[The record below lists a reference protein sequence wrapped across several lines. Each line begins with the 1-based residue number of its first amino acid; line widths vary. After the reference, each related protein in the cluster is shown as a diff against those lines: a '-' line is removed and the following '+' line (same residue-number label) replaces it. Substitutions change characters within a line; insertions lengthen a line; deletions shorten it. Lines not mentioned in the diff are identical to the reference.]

1 VEAEADYRDLLS
13 LLFLL
18 TKTMKSKGVIAL
30 ESHIEKPH
38 ESTIFARYPKIT
50 HDHFA
55 VDFICDTLRMMTM
68 NLEDPHQ
75 VEDAMEK
82 QLEKHHHEALE
93 PAHALQSLA
102 DALPALGIVAAVLG
116 VIKTMGS
123 ITEPPA
129 VLGGMIGGALVG
141 TFLGV
146 FMAYGL
152 VGPFATRLTA
162 VVNEDG
168 SLLQDHPGRPGRPPA
183 RQRRPDLGRDR
194 PRQRAQP
201 AQPSFAELEE
211 ALGADPERVRPRRA
225 ESYRGAD
232 HGPVNSCLRGLENRY
247 SLAERCRRQTL
258 RQSARGN
265 LMNTHGSAQAA
276 DRRRRRLGPVAGRL
290 RQEERRRGGDSAA
303 AKAAAADASTVTDAA
318 SAKDQA
324 TADANKAAA
333 DAAAAPADPADTA
346 AQAATQTAND
356 AAATGSTSAPSPDG
370 PRDGRRARPPT
381 AARRQAGRRRRRP
394 QDH

>member
-1 VEAEADYRDLLS
+1 MFQIIGIVLLFGLVFGSFIMSGGKMDVIIEAAPHELMCILGAGIASFLISNSMTVVKGTAGGFGKIFKGPKWKPADYRDLLS

-38 ESTIFARYPKIT
+38 ESKIFERYPKIT

-129 VLGGMIGGALVG
+129 VLGAMIGGALVG

-146 FMAYGL
+146 FLAYGL
-152 VGPFATRLTA
+152 VAPFATRLSA

-168 SLLQDHPGRPGRPPA
+168 AFYKIIQAVLVAHLHGNAAQISVEIGRGNVPS
-183 RQRRPDLGRDR
+183 
-194 PRQRAQP
+194 P

-211 ALGADPERVRPRRA
+211 AL
-225 ESYRGAD
+225 
-232 HGPVNSCLRGLENRY
+232 
-247 SLAERCRRQTL
+247 
-258 RQSARGN
+258 
-265 LMNTHGSAQAA
+265 AQI
-276 DRRRRRLGPVAGRL
+276 PN
-290 RQEERRRGGDSAA
+290 E
-303 AKAAAADASTVTDAA
+303 
-318 SAKDQA
+318 
-324 TADANKAAA
+324 
-333 DAAAAPADPADTA
+333 
-346 AQAATQTAND
+346 
-356 AAATGSTSAPSPDG
+356 
-370 PRDGRRARPPT
+370 
-381 AARRQAGRRRRRP
+381 
-394 QDH
+394 